1 MLPCRNGSHLY
12 TGRQTCL
19 SQRPGS
25 GTSERCNSG
34 STDPAKLKVSGD
46 FMSLY
51 QAYLEQIEGRKEQGL
66 KPKPIDDGSLVA
78 ELIAQIKD
86 ADHAHRADSLN
97 FLIYN
102 TLPGTTSAAGVK
114 AAFLKEIILG
124 EAVVAE
130 ITPAFAF
137 ELLSH
142 MKGGPSVEVLLDL
155 ALGDDAAIASDA
167 AEILKTQVFLY
178 EADTNRLKAAFEAG
192 SAIARDIIESYAEAE
207 FFTKLPEI
215 EDEIKVVTYIAAEGD
230 ISTDLLSP
238 GNQAHSR
245 SDRELHGKCMISEQ
259 AQDEIRK
266 LQAQHPDKQ
275 VMLIAEKGTMGVGS
289 SRMSGVNNVALWTG
303 RQASPYVPF
312 VNVAPIV
319 AGTNG
324 ISPIF
329 LTTVG
334 VTGGIG
340 IDLKNWVKKLDA
352 DGNPILNN
360 DDNPILE
367 QKYSVETGTILT
379 INTKDKMLLDE
390 DGGEALVDVSSSFT
404 PQKLE
409 FMKAGGSYA
418 IVFGKMLQTF
428 ACETLGVELKS
439 AYAPSKEVSVEGQ
452 GLTAVEKIFN
462 ANAVGVAPG
471 TVLHAGSDA
480 RVRVN
485 IVGSQDT
492 TGLMTAQELEAMA
505 ATVISPTVDGA
516 YQSGCHTAS
525 VWDIKAQEN
534 TPRLM
539 KFMHDFGLITGRD
552 PKDVYHPMTDVIHK
566 VLNDITV
573 DDWAIIIGGDSH
585 TRMSK
590 GVAFGADSG
599 TVALALATGEATMP
613 IPESVKVT
621 FKGSMADHMDFRDV
635 VHATQTQMLKQF
647 GDNVFQGRIIE
658 VHIGTLL
665 ADQAFTF
672 TDWTAE
678 MKAKASICISEDAT
692 LIESLE
698 IAKHRI
704 QIMIDKGMENDNR
717 MLQGLIDIADQRIAQ
732 IRSGEKPALAP
743 DANASYFAEVV
754 VDLDQIVEP
763 MIADPDVN
771 NADVSKR
778 YTHDT
783 IRPISFYGADK
794 KVDLGFVGSC
804 MVHKGDV
811 KIVAQMLRNLE
822 KSSGKVEFNA
832 PLVVAAPT
840 YNIIDELK
848 AEGDWDILQKY
859 SGFEFDDSK
868 PKTSARTEYE
878 NILYLERPGC
888 NLCMG
893 NQEKAAKGDTVLAT
907 STRLFKG
914 RVVEDAGDKKGESL
928 LASTPVVVLSAI
940 LGRTP
945 TLDEY
950 KTAVD
955 GIDLT
960 KFAPPLAKPGTTQ
973 SAHF

>member
-1 MLPCRNGSHLY
+1 MNLY
-12 TGRQTCL
+12 L
-19 SQRPGS
+19 
-25 GTSERCNSG
+25 
-34 STDPAKLKVSGD
+34 D
-46 FMSLY
+46 
-51 QAYLEQIEGRKEQGL
+51 YLAEIKSREPQGL
-66 KPKPIDDGSLVA
+66 APKPIDDGALTA
-78 ELIAQIKD
+78 EIIELIKD
-86 ADHAHRADSLN
+86 AGSEHRADALK
-97 FLIYN
+97 FFIYN

-114 AAFLKEIILG
+114 AAFLKQIILG
-124 EAVVAE
+124 DVIVPE
-130 ITPAFAF
+130 ITPTFAL

-142 MKGGPSVEVLLDL
+142 MKGGPSIKVLLDI
-155 ALGDDAAIASDA
+155 ALGNDAAIATKA
-167 AEILKTQVFLY
+167 GEVLKTQVFLY
-178 EADTNRLKAAFEAG
+178 DADMFRLRDAYKAG
-192 SAIARDIIESYAEAE
+192 NAIARDVLESYARAE
-207 FFTKLPEI
+207 FFTKLPDV
-215 EDEIKVVTYIAAEGD
+215 EDEIKVVTFIAAEGD

-245 SDRELHGKCMISEQ
+245 SDRQLHGQCMISPEAQ
-259 AQDEIRK
+259 AQIVA
-266 LQAQHPDKQ
+266 LQKQHPDKR
-275 VMLIAEKGTMGVGS
+275 VMMIAEKGTMGVGS

-303 RQASPYVPF
+303 KQASPYVPF
-312 VNVAPIV
+312 VNYAPIV

-329 LTTVG
+329 ATTVD

-340 IDLKNWVKKLDA
+340 INLKNWVKKLGE
-352 DGNPILNN
+352 DGKPILNN
-360 DDNPILE
+360 DGNPILE
-367 QKYSVETGTILT
+367 QKYSVETGTVLKIDAKNRKLR
-379 INTKDKMLLDE
+379 DE
-390 DGGEALVDVSSSFT
+390 NGTELVDLASSFT
-404 PQKLE
+404 PQKME
-409 FMKAGGSYA
+409 FMKAGSSYA
-418 IVFGKMLQTF
+418 IVFGKKLQTF
-428 ACETLGVELKS
+428 AAGTLGVE
-439 AYAPSKEVSVEGQ
+439 ATPVFAPNKEISIEGQ

-462 ANAVGVAPG
+462 RNAVGVTPG
-471 TVLHAGSDA
+471 KVLHAGSDV
-480 RVRVN
+480 RVKVN

-505 ATVISPTVDGA
+505 ATVISPLVDGA

-525 VWDIKAQEN
+525 VWDKKAQAN
-534 TPRLM
+534 TPKLM
-539 KFMHDFGLITGRD
+539 AFMHNFGVITGRD
-552 PKDVYHPMTDVIHK
+552 PKGVYHSMTDVIHK

-573 DDWAIIIGGDSH
+573 DDRAIIIGGDSH

-613 IPESVKVT
+613 IPQSVKVT
-621 FKGSMADHMDFRDV
+621 FKGTMQPYMDFRDV
-635 VHATQTQMLKQF
+635 VHATQAQMLQQH

-658 VHIGTLL
+658 VHLGTLL

-678 MKAKASICISEDAT
+678 MKAKASICISEDET

-698 IAKHRI
+698 IAKSRI
-704 QIMIDKGMENDNR
+704 QIMIDKGMDNAAQT
-717 MLQGLIDIADQRIAQ
+717 LKGLIAKADQRIAE
-732 IRSGEKPALAP
+732 IRSGEVPALKP
-743 DANASYFAEVV
+743 DANAKYFAEVV
-754 VDLDQIVEP
+754 VDLDVINEP

-771 NADVSKR
+771 NNDVSRR

-783 IRPISFYGADK
+783 IRPVSYYGATK

-811 KIVAQMLRNLE
+811 KIVAQMLRNIE
-822 KSSGKVEFNA
+822 KTEGKVEFKA

-848 AEGDWDILQKY
+848 AEGDWEILQKY
-859 SGFEFDDSK
+859 SGFEFDDIN
-868 PKTSARTEYE
+868 PKTTNRTEYE

-907 STRLFKG
+907 STRLFQG
-914 RVVEDAGDKKGESL
+914 RVVEDSAEKKGESL

-945 TLDEY
+945 SIEEY
-950 KTAVD
+950 RSAVE

-960 KFAPPLAKPGTTQ
+960 KFAPPKTTPIDSQ
-973 SAHF
+973 SVHY

>member
-1 MLPCRNGSHLY
+1 MGLY
-12 TGRQTCL
+12 TEYR
-19 SQRPGS
+19 
-25 GTSERCNSG
+25 E
-34 STDPAKLKVSGD
+34 
-46 FMSLY
+46 
-51 QAYLEQIEGRKEQGL
+51 EIEDRKQQGL
-66 KPKPIDDGSLVA
+66 NPKPIDDGALTA
-78 ELIAQIKD
+78 EIITIVQD
-86 ADHAHRADSLN
+86 AAHPHRDEALN
-97 FLIYN
+97 FFIYN
-102 TLPGTTSAAGVK
+102 TLPGTTGAAGVK
-114 AAFLKEIILG
+114 AEFLKDIAVGKVTVPEIS
-124 EAVVAE
+124 VD
-130 ITPAFAF
+130 FAF

-142 MKGGPSVEVLLDL
+142 MKGGPSVRVLLDL
-155 ALGDDAAIASDA
+155 ALGEDAKIAEQA
-167 AEILKTQVFLY
+167 AEVLKTQVFLY
-178 EADTNRLKAAFEAG
+178 EADTDRLQKAYQDGNAVA
-192 SAIARDIIESYAEAE
+192 ADILQSYAKAE
-207 FFTKLPEI
+207 FFTELPDVDEEI
-215 EDEIKVVTYIAAEGD
+215 EVVTFIAAEGD

-245 SDRELHGKCMISEQ
+245 ADRELHGKCMIDEA
-259 AQDEIRK
+259 AQKHIEELK
-266 LQAQHPDKQ
+266 LQHPGKR

-303 RQASPYVPF
+303 KQASPYVPF
-312 VNVAPIV
+312 VNYAPVV

-340 IDLKNWVKKLDA
+340 VDLKNWVKKMGDDGKPILGN
-352 DGNPILNN
+352 DGNPIL
-360 DDNPILE
+360 E
-367 QKYSVETGTILT
+367 QRYSVETGKVLK
-379 INTKDKMLLDE
+379 INTKKKKLYDE
-390 DGGEALVDVSSSFT
+390 DGEELVDMSSSFT

-409 FMKAGGSYA
+409 FMKAGSSYA
-418 IVFGKMLQTF
+418 IVFGKKLQTT
-428 ACETLGVELKS
+428 AAEILGVEPTPVF
-439 AYAPSKEVSVEGQ
+439 APSKEVSHEGQ

-462 ANAVGVAPG
+462 ANSLGATPG
-471 TVLHAGSDA
+471 KTLHAGSDV
-480 RVRVN
+480 RVKVN

-492 TGLMTAQELEAMA
+492 TGPMTAQELEAMA
-505 ATVISPTVDGA
+505 ATILSPAVDGA

-525 VWDIKAQEN
+525 VWDAKAQAN
-534 TPRLM
+534 TPKLM
-539 KFMHDFGLITGRD
+539 AFMNNFGLVTGRD
-552 PKDVYHPMTDVIHK
+552 PKGQYHAMTDVIHK

-599 TVALALATGEATMP
+599 TVALALATGEASMP

-621 FKGSMADHMDFRDV
+621 FKGEMADHMDFRDV
-635 VHATQTQMLKQF
+635 VHATQAQMLKQH

-678 MKAKASICISEDAT
+678 MKAKASICISNDET
-692 LIESLE
+692 LIKSLE
-698 IAKHRI
+698 LAKHRI
-704 QIMIDKGMENDNR
+704 QIMIDKGMEHENG
-717 MLQGLIDIADQRIAQ
+717 MLAKLIGIAEARIEQ

-743 DANASYFAEVV
+743 DANAEYFAEVV
-754 VDLDQIVEP
+754 VDLDAIDEP

-771 NADVSKR
+771 NADISKR

-783 IRPISFYGADK
+783 IRPISYYMAEK

-804 MVHKGDV
+804 MVHKGDI

-822 KSSGKVEFNA
+822 ETTGHVEFKA

-840 YNIIDELK
+840 YNIVDELK
-848 AEGDWDILQKY
+848 EEGDWEILQKY
-859 SGFEFDDSK
+859 SGFEFDDMNL
-868 PKTSARTEYE
+868 KTKARTEYE

-907 STRLFKG
+907 STRLFQG
-914 RVVEDAGDKKGESL
+914 RVVADSETKKGESL

-945 TLDEY
+945 TLTEY
-950 KTAVD
+950 KAAVK
-955 GIDLT
+955 GINLT
-960 KFAPPLAKPGTTQ
+960 KFAPPKQTPIDTL
-973 SAHF
+973 SVHF

>member
-1 MLPCRNGSHLY
+1 MNLY
-12 TGRQTCL
+12 L
-19 SQRPGS
+19 
-25 GTSERCNSG
+25 
-34 STDPAKLKVSGD
+34 D
-46 FMSLY
+46 
-51 QAYLEQIEGRKEQGL
+51 YLAEIKSREPQGL
-66 KPKPIDDGSLVA
+66 APKPIDDGALTA
-78 ELIAQIKD
+78 EIIELIKD
-86 ADHAHRADSLN
+86 AGSEHRADALK
-97 FLIYN
+97 FFIYN

-114 AAFLKEIILG
+114 AAFLKQIILG
-124 EAVVAE
+124 DVVVPE
-130 ITPAFAF
+130 ITPTFAL

-142 MKGGPSVEVLLDL
+142 MKGGPSIKVLLDI
-155 ALGDDAAIASDA
+155 ALGDDAAIATKA
-167 AEILKTQVFLY
+167 GEVLKTQVFLY
-178 EADTNRLKAAFEAG
+178 DADMFRLRDAYKAG
-192 SAIARDIIESYAEAE
+192 NAIAKAVLESYAKAE
-207 FFTKLPEI
+207 FFTKLPDV
-215 EDEIKVVTYIAAEGD
+215 EDEIKIVTFIAAEGD

-245 SDRELHGKCMISEQ
+245 SDRQLHGQCMISPE
-259 AQDEIRK
+259 AQTQIVA
-266 LQAQHPDKQ
+266 LQKQHPDKR
-275 VMLIAEKGTMGVGS
+275 VMMIAEKGTMGVGS

-303 RQASPYVPF
+303 KQASPYVPF
-312 VNVAPIV
+312 VNYAPIV

-329 LTTVG
+329 ATTVD

-340 IDLKNWVKKLDA
+340 VNLKNWVKKLGE
-352 DGNPILNN
+352 DGKPILNN
-360 DDNPILE
+360 DGNPILE
-367 QKYSVETGTILT
+367 QKYSVETGTVLKIDAKNRKLR
-379 INTKDKMLLDE
+379 DE
-390 DGGEALVDVSSSFT
+390 NGTELVDLASSFT
-404 PQKLE
+404 PQKME
-409 FMKAGGSYA
+409 FMKAGSSYA
-418 IVFGKMLQTF
+418 IVFGKKLQTF
-428 ACETLGVELKS
+428 AAETLGVE
-439 AYAPSKEVSVEGQ
+439 ATPVFAPNKEISIEGQ

-462 ANAVGVAPG
+462 RNAVGVTPG
-471 TVLHAGSDA
+471 KVLHAGSDV
-480 RVRVN
+480 RVKVN

-505 ATVISPTVDGA
+505 ATVISPLVDGA

-525 VWDIKAQEN
+525 VWDKKAQAN
-534 TPRLM
+534 TPKLM
-539 KFMHDFGLITGRD
+539 AFMHNFGVITGRD
-552 PKDVYHPMTDVIHK
+552 PKGVYHSMTDVIHK

-573 DDWAIIIGGDSH
+573 DDRAIIIGGDSH

-613 IPESVKVT
+613 IPQSVKVT
-621 FKGSMADHMDFRDV
+621 FKGTMQPYMDFRDV
-635 VHATQTQMLKQF
+635 VHATQAQMLQQH

-658 VHIGTLL
+658 VHLGTLL

-678 MKAKASICISEDAT
+678 MKAKASICISEDET

-698 IAKHRI
+698 IAKSRI
-704 QIMIDKGMENDNR
+704 QIMIDKGMDNAAQT
-717 MLQGLIDIADQRIAQ
+717 LKGLIAKADQRIAE
-732 IRSGEKPALAP
+732 IRSGEVPALRP
-743 DANASYFAEVV
+743 DANAKYFAEVV
-754 VDLDQIVEP
+754 VDLDVINEP

-771 NADVSKR
+771 NNDVSRR

-783 IRPISFYGADK
+783 IRPVSYYGATK

-811 KIVAQMLRNLE
+811 KIVAQMLRNIE
-822 KSSGKVEFNA
+822 KTEGKVEFKA

-848 AEGDWDILQKY
+848 AEGDWEILQKY
-859 SGFEFDDSK
+859 SGFEFDDIN
-868 PKTSARTEYE
+868 PKTTNRTEYE

-907 STRLFKG
+907 STRLFQG
-914 RVVEDAGDKKGESL
+914 RVVEDSAEKKGESL

-945 TLDEY
+945 SIEEY
-950 KTAVD
+950 RSAVE

-960 KFAPPLAKPGTTQ
+960 KFAPPKTTPIDSQ
-973 SAHF
+973 SVHY

>member
-1 MLPCRNGSHLY
+1 MTLY
-12 TGRQTCL
+12 AR
-19 SQRPGS
+19 
-25 GTSERCNSG
+25 
-34 STDPAKLKVSGD
+34 
-46 FMSLY
+46 
-51 QAYLEQIEGRKEQGL
+51 YLEEIETRKAQGL
-66 KPKPIDDGSLVA
+66 SPKPIDDGALTA
-78 ELIAQIKD
+78 EIVAQIRD
-86 ADHAHRADSLN
+86 AAHPHRADSLQY
-97 FLIYN
+97 FIYN
-102 TLPGTTSAAGVK
+102 TLPGTTAAAGVK
-114 AAFLKEIILG
+114 AEFLKEIVLG
-124 EAVVAE
+124 QVVVPE
-130 ITPAFAF
+130 ITPAFAL

-142 MKGGPSVEVLLDL
+142 MKGGPSVRVLLDV
-155 ALGDDAAIASDA
+155 ALGADKAIAEQA
-167 AEILKTQVFLY
+167 AAVLKTQVFLY
-178 EADTNRLKAAFEAG
+178 DADTDRLKAAHEAG
-192 SAIARDIIESYAEAE
+192 NAIATDILQSYAQAE
-207 FFTKLPEI
+207 FFTSLPDV
-215 EDEIKVVTYIAAEGD
+215 EDEIEIVTFVAAEGD

-245 SDRELHGKCMISEQ
+245 ADRELHGLCMCDEA
-259 AQDEIRK
+259 AQKTIRELK
-266 LQAQHPDKQ
+266 IQHPGKRI
-275 VMLIAEKGTMGVGS
+275 MMIAEKGTMGVGS

-303 RQASPYVPF
+303 KQASPYVPF
-312 VNVAPIV
+312 VNIAPVV

-329 LTTVG
+329 ATTVD

-340 IDLKNWVKKLDA
+340 VNLKNWVKKTDENGKA
-352 DGNPILNN
+352 ILNN
-360 DDNPILE
+360 DGNPVLE
-367 QKYSVETGTILT
+367 QKFSVTTGTVLKID
-379 INTKDKMLLDE
+379 TKKKKLLNE
-390 DGGEALVDVSSSFT
+390 AGEEVADLSSSFT
-404 PQKLE
+404 PQKVE

-418 IVFGKMLQTF
+418 IVFGKKLQTV
-428 ACETLGVELKS
+428 AAEILGVE
-439 AYAPSKEVSVEGQ
+439 APAVFAPSKEISIPGQ

-462 ANAVGVAPG
+462 ANARGVAPG
-471 TVLHAGSDA
+471 KVLHAGSDV

-492 TGLMTAQELEAMA
+492 TGPMTAQELEAMA
-505 ATVISPTVDGA
+505 ATVISPLVDGA

-525 VWDIKAQEN
+525 VWDKKAQDN
-534 TPRLM
+534 IPKLM
-539 KFMHDFGLITGRD
+539 SFMNSFGLVTARD
-552 PKDVYHPMTDVIHK
+552 PKGEYHAMTDVIHK

-599 TVALALATGEATMP
+599 TVALALATAEAEMP

-621 FKGSMADHMDFRDV
+621 FKGKMAEHMDFRDV
-635 VHATQTQMLKQF
+635 VHATQQQMLKQC
-647 GDNVFQGRIIE
+647 GDNVFQGRVIE

-678 MKAKASICISEDAT
+678 MKAKAAICISEDET
-692 LIESLE
+692 LIKSLE
-698 IAKHRI
+698 LAKSRI
-704 QIMIDKGMENDNR
+704 QIMIDKGMEQQSG
-717 MLQGLIDIADQRIAQ
+717 MLAKLIGLADKRIAQ

-743 DANASYFAEVV
+743 DANAKYFAEVV
-754 VDLDQIVEP
+754 VDLDIIDEP

-783 IRPISFYGADK
+783 IRPISYYAAEK

-804 MVHKGDV
+804 MVHKGDI
-811 KIVAQMLRNLE
+811 KIVAQMLKNLE
-822 KSSGKVEFNA
+822 EQTGRVEFKA

-848 AEGDWDILQKY
+848 AEGDWEILEKY
-859 SGFEFDDSK
+859 SGFEFDDMF
-868 PKTSARTEYE
+868 PKAKARTEYE

-893 NQEKAAKGDTVLAT
+893 NQEKAEKGDTVLAT
-907 STRLFKG
+907 STRLFQG
-914 RVVEDAGDKKGESL
+914 RVVADSETKKGESL

-945 TLDEY
+945 TVEEY
-950 KTAVD
+950 KEAVK

-960 KFAPPLAKPGTTQ
+960 KFAPPVQAPLDSK
-973 SAHF
+973 SVHF